1 MNNPHNKIIIGINAC
16 RARSGGAYIHLK
28 NILNYLDK
36 EKFNIHKI
44 HIWSHKKLLNTL
56 DDKDWIIKHNPSKLE
71 SNIVAQVFWEKQEL
85 LKQLLL
91 TECSILFNIDAGSLC
106 RFKPM
111 VTMSRDML
119 SYEPKEIVRFGF
131 LQILRLIVLRYV
143 QNLSLQNSHSVI
155 FLTKYAGNKIQQYTG
170 KLKNVSIINHGLGKN
185 FKSMK
190 KKKFNPNIRLKCIYI
205 SNVFPYKHQAEVIDG
220 VNLVKKQG
228 YDIKLELV
236 GIGQDKL
243 SNKIL
248 KKIRTID
255 PKNKFIEAK
264 EFQDHKIIPNLID
277 AADIF
282 IFASSCENM
291 PNTLV
296 EGMSMQIPIICSN
309 YGPMPEVL
317 EDGGLYFDPE
327 KPKELEKCIL
337 NLIKKPDLADRL
349 AKKAKQISAKYSWE
363 KCSNDTFS
371 LIKNIV
377 EKK

>member
-1 MNNPHNKIIIGINAC
+1 M
-16 RARSGGAYIHLK
+16 
-28 NILNYLDK
+28 
-36 EKFNIHKI
+36 
-44 HIWSHKKLLNTL
+44 
-56 DDKDWIIKHNPSKLE
+56 
-71 SNIVAQVFWEKQEL
+71 
-85 LKQLLL
+85 
-91 TECSILFNIDAGSLC
+91 
-106 RFKPM
+106 
-111 VTMSRDML
+111 
-119 SYEPKEIVRFGF
+119 
-131 LQILRLIVLRYV
+131 
-143 QNLSLQNSHSVI
+143 
-155 FLTKYAGNKIQQYTG
+155 
-170 KLKNVSIINHGLGKN
+170 
-185 FKSMK
+185 
-190 KKKFNPNIRLKCIYI
+190 
-205 SNVFPYKHQAEVIDG
+205 
-220 VNLVKKQG
+220 KKQG
-228 YDIKLELV
+228 YDIKLQLV

-264 EFQDHKIIPNLID
+264 EFQDHKIIPKLID

-371 LIKNIV
+371 LIRNIV
-377 EKK
+377 EKKLD